1 MKKANHLKSLFTK
14 LLKHSFKPVEK
25 PRVLMVKSKYYR
37 YGFSLE
43 ISVVFIFVIVLILLI
58 SLVVFFVWFWDW
70 FFKYYWFFNITG
82 LKNNNNILLYF
93 QGDSWLFKLNFSS
106 DCTSVISV
114 FLMAVMIFQSF
125 VNLNILLF
133 LVFLICIYSF
143 IELSN

>member
-1 MKKANHLKSLFTK
+1 MKKANHWKSLFTK

-58 SLVVFFVWFWDW
+58 SLVVFFVWFWD
-70 FFKYYWFFNITG
+70 FFLNITG
-82 LKNNNNILLYF
+82 LKDNNNILLYF